1 MALHGHKLNGYS
13 IMINNDNILESTN
26 SKPLA
31 IIVKNQKDS
40 LSIEFSEQK
49 HTAGVSD

>member
-1 MALHGHKLNGYS
+1 
-13 IMINNDNILESTN
+13 MINNENIFGSTN
-26 SKPLA
+26 SKPLTV
-31 IIVKNQKDS
+31 IGKYPKDS

>member
-1 MALHGHKLNGYS
+1 MF
-13 IMINNDNILESTN
+13 NNENTLGSTN

-31 IIVKNQKDS
+31 VIGKDLKDC